1 MGEENGSLKRTPV
14 VAIVGRVG
22 PRPDWTRKNLRE
34 GRLMEKWSIRG
45 EFQRLPVYD
54 LQMAV

>member
-1 MGEENGSLKRTPV
+1 MGLENGSLKRTPM

-22 PRPDWTRKNLRE
+22 PRPDWTRNSLRE
-34 GRLMEKWSIRG
+34 GRLMEKWSIQG
-45 EFQRLPVYD
+45 DFQRLLVYD